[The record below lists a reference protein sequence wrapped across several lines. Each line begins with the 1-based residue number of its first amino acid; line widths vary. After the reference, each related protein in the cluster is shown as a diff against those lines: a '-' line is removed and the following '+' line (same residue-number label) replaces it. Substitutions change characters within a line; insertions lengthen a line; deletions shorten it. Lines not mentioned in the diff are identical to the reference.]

1 MTETVLVGVDRGE
14 ASTRAVEFATDR
26 ALRNGWEIL
35 LVHVINWS
43 PYTMMTPTENEQR
56 HRDRQREIAYATDEI
71 IAPMSAIVDRAG
83 VPVRTEVRHGK
94 PSDTLIDLA
103 QDNDVVHIIVGRLG
117 DSGLR
122 EAIFGSV
129 ASRLVQH
136 ATVPVTVVP

>member
-1 MTETVLVGVDRGE
+1 M
-14 ASTRAVEFATDR
+14 
-26 ALRNGWEIL
+26 N
-35 LVHVINWS
+35 
-43 PYTMMTPTENEQR
+43 TPTENEER
-56 HRDRQREIAYATDEI
+56 HRQRQKEIEHAMSHVM
-71 IAPMSAIVDRAG
+71 APMRAIVEHAG

-103 QDNDVVHIIVGRLG
+103 EENDVVHIIVGRLG

-136 ATVPVTVVP
+136 ADVPVTVVP

>member
-1 MTETVLVGVDRGE
+1 MTTVLVGVDRGD

-26 ALRNGWEIL
+26 ALRNDWEIL

-43 PYTMMTPTENEQR
+43 PYAMNTPTENEER
-56 HRDRQREIAYATDEI
+56 HGQRQREIDHATENV
-71 IAPMSAIVDRAG
+71 IAPMRAIVEHAG

-103 QDNDVVHIIVGRLG
+103 EANDVVHIIVGRLG

>member
-26 ALRNGWEIL
+26 AKRNGWEIL

-43 PYTMMTPTENEQR
+43 PYAMMTPTENEQR
-56 HRDRQREIAYATDEI
+56 HRDRQREIEYATEQI
-71 IAPMSAIVDRAG
+71 IAPMRAIVDGAG

-103 QDNDVVHIIVGRLG
+103 EANDVVHIIVGRLG

-136 ATVPVTVVP
+136 ASVPVTVVP

>member
-1 MTETVLVGVDRGE
+1 MADTVLVGVDHGD

-43 PYTMMTPTENEQR
+43 PYTMNTPTENEER
-56 HRDRQREIAYATDEI
+56 HRQRKHEIEHAMEHVIT
-71 IAPMSAIVDRAG
+71 PMKAIVDQAG
-83 VPVRTEVRHGK
+83 GPVRTEVRHGK

-103 QDNDVVHIIVGRLG
+103 DANNVVHIIVGRLG

-136 ATVPVTVVP
+136 ARVPVTVVP

>member
-1 MTETVLVGVDRGE
+1 MAQTVLVGVDHGD

-26 ALRNGWEIL
+26 AQRNGWEIL

-43 PYTMMTPTENEQR
+43 PYSMNTPSENEER
-56 HRDRQREIAYATDEI
+56 HRQRQREIDHAMEHV
-71 IAPMSAIVDRAG
+71 IAPMRAIVEHGG

-103 QDNDVVHIIVGRLG
+103 EDNDVVHIIVGRLG

-136 ATVPVTVVP
+136 ANVPVTVVP

>member
-1 MTETVLVGVDRGE
+1 MTETVLVGVDRGD

-26 ALRNGWEIL
+26 AVRNGWEVL
-35 LVHVINWS
+35 LAHVISWS
-43 PYTMMTPTENEQR
+43 PYSLTTPAENEER
-56 HRDRQREIAYATDEI
+56 HRQRQREIEHAMEHV
-71 IAPMSAIVDRAG
+71 IAPMQAIVEHAG
-83 VPVRTEVRHGK
+83 VPCRTVVRHGK

-103 QDNDVVHIIVGRLG
+103 EENDVVHIIVGRLG

-136 ATVPVTVVP
+136 AKVPVTVVP